1 MINENIKRDINGD
14 LEYINNLNMKESNI
28 IVMNVSISQ
37 NLGLILEY
45 YTCCRDIKMVY
56 IYIYVIVMLY
66 VTSWDGG
73 VLEYIMLLLYNVS
86 PV

>member
-1 MINENIKRDINGD
+1 MGNMGLPYISKCGLGKYKIYKNMGLPYISKCGLEKFWRDNWRVERRI
-14 LEYINNLNMKESNI
+14 
-28 IVMNVSISQ
+28 
-37 NLGLILEY
+37 
-45 YTCCRDIKMVY
+45 
-56 IYIYVIVMLY
+56 IYVIVMLY